1 MFVAGGT
8 GTVGLLIYAKS
19 PTHSTITSG
28 RPPVCTGGV
37 VGLPLLSTPSAL
49 ADPALTASE
58 AKYVAMLAQGPSGY
72 GGIRAAPG
80 RTDYDLAQGGHL
92 IANDLRQGVGLE
104 QEVLNVYG
112 SGDSLWLI
120 QARWMV
126 YWAVQLFAPEF
137 LPAIRDRSNAW
148 QF

>member
-1 MFVAGGT
+1 LAC
-8 GTVGLLIYAKS
+8 A
-19 PTHSTITSG
+19 
-28 RPPVCTGGV
+28 
-37 VGLPLLSTPSAL
+37 LLSTPSAL